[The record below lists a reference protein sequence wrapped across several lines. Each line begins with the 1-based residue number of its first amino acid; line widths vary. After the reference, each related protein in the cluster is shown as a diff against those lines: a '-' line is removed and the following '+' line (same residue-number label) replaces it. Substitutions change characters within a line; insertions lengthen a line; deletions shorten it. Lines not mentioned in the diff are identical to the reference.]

1 MSQQIAIR
9 TSILSVI
16 HAHCKALLISH
27 NSYIRDIKVNHSILA
42 NVAISNRILPDMIAQ
57 IIFALLIATASFLIA
72 KRFKFVKRNIFL
84 GRDIVLQGDPS
95 QRWGTMLRVA
105 LGQGKMFTRP
115 FAAFMHLILYAGF
128 VIINIEV
135 LEILIDGF
143 FGTHRVFAGLGGLY
157 TFLIATFEI
166 LAFLVLLA
174 CVVFIVR
181 RTAGSIK
188 RLAMAELK
196 GWPQN
201 DAMIILLT
209 EILLMSAFIT
219 MNACDYQLNQIIIKD
234 GTHTYVSDAAF
245 PISSIWSNVLNGSSK
260 EALHMIE
267 RFCWWFHIIG
277 ILAFIVYLSYSKH
290 LHILLAFPNTYYSK
304 LKAAGSLSN
313 LQSVTNEVKL
323 MLDPSAQ
330 VPPPPD
336 GPQRFGVKDVQDLSW
351 INLMNAYSCTE
362 CGRCTSECPA
372 NQTGKLLSPRKIMM
386 DTRDRM
392 EEVGRCMDANHG
404 VWQDDGKSLLRDY
417 ISEEELWA
425 CTSCNAC
432 TEACP
437 ININPLEIIIDLR
450 RYLIMEESKSPE
462 SITVMFNNIENNG
475 APWAMS
481 AMDRDQWRN
490 N

>member
-1 MSQQIAIR
+1 
-9 TSILSVI
+9 
-16 HAHCKALLISH
+16 
-27 NSYIRDIKVNHSILA
+27 
-42 NVAISNRILPDMIAQ
+42 MIAQ
-57 IIFALLIATASFLIA
+57 IAFVFLLATASFFIF
-72 KRFKFVKRNIFL
+72 KRFRFVKRNILL
-84 GRDIVLQGDPS
+84 GRDTEISGS
-95 QRWGTMLRVA
+95 SRERWSTMFRVA

-115 FAAFMHLILYAGF
+115 FAAFLHLIVYAGF
-128 VIINIEV
+128 IIINIEV
-135 LEILIDGF
+135 LEILIDGL

-157 TFLIATFEI
+157 TFLIASFEI
-166 LAFLVLLA
+166 LAFLVLAA
-174 CVVFIVR
+174 CVVLLIR
-181 RTAGSIK
+181 RNAGAVK
-188 RLAMAELK
+188 RLAMPELN
-196 GWPQN
+196 GWPRN
-201 DAMIILLT
+201 DANLILIA
-209 EILLMSAFIT
+209 EVLLMTAFIT
-219 MNACDYQLNQIIIKD
+219 MNACDYQLNQIIDKS
-234 GTHTYVSDAAF
+234 GAHTYISDAAF
-245 PISSIWSNVLNGSSK
+245 PISSLWSAVVEGSSVQS
-260 EALHMIE
+260 LHMIE

-277 ILAFIVYLSYSKH
+277 MLSFIVYLSYSKH

-304 LKAAGSLSN
+304 LLAPGALSN

-330 VPPPPD
+330 VPPPPE

-351 INLMNAYSCTE
+351 VNLMNAYSCTE

-386 DTRDRM
+386 DTRDRL
-392 EEVGRCMDANHG
+392 EEVGRCMDKNNG
-404 VWQDDGKSLLRDY
+404 LWQDDGKSLLRDY
-417 ISEEELWA
+417 ITEEELWA

-432 TEACP
+432 TQACP